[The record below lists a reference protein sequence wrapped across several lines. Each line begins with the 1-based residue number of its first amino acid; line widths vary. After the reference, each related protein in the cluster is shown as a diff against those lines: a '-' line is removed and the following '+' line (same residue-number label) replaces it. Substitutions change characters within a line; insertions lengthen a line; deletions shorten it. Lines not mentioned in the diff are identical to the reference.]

1 MEAVSTGIT
10 SSDPLVRCVSCSMT
24 FALPV
29 LDPKGEMFP
38 PGNTTVIP
46 LKQKLRVPLGHLAL
60 LTPMI
65 NKQRRELP

>member
-10 SSDPLVRCVSCSMT
+10 SSDLLVRCVSCSMT

-46 LKQKLRVPLGHLAL
+46 LK
-60 LTPMI
+60 
-65 NKQRRELP
+65 